1 MKTICSVLKELEGGS
16 EERLLFTLRCRE
28 SVLSAPNSL
37 QRNKRPQLLQSKNV
51 LPRSGATLMPLRSVE
66 SGAGGGG
73 VHAAAGCCASG
84 GTVPTCRSGHG
95 CAVWLL
101 SHRAHTWCC
110 FQTRFVA
117 PVLVPCQTAASPAGS
132 ASGRR
137 GPL

>member
-1 MKTICSVLKELEGGS
+1 MRSGCCLPFAAGRVSF
-16 EERLLFTLRCRE
+16 LLLIPFRGT
-28 SVLSAPNSL
+28 NG
-37 QRNKRPQLLQSKNV
+37 PQLLQSKNV

-84 GTVPTCRSGHG
+84 GTVPMCRSGHG

-117 PVLVPCQTAASPAGS
+117 PVLVPCQTAASPVGS